1 MLIVCAC
8 TVQTPHVSSS
18 HMLYYIIVIYDAPS
32 LQPRLAH
39 ALRSRRG
46 LVAAHSIGCRGY
58 HPAPQWL
65 VIHQSIPVLMPSGW
79 HAAGEPLARPQAAWE
94 KVIQSHPKKSSKV
107 IHPKKVFFAMFG
119 GLVWSPGVI
128 TWTPQGW
135 GCSQGTT

>member
-1 MLIVCAC
+1 MCAHVQFRLRMYLVLICYTISLLYMTRLPYSPASRTCCAAD
-8 TVQTPHVSSS
+8 V
-18 HMLYYIIVIYDAPS
+18 
-32 LQPRLAH
+32 
-39 ALRSRRG
+39 G
-46 LVAAHSIGCRGY
+46 LVAAHSIGCRCY

-65 VIHQSIPVLMPSGW
+65 VIHQRIPVLMPSGW